1 MMNLLTIENLHVYF
15 QNQKHVVKA
24 VDGLDLAVNA
34 GETVALVGESGSG
47 KSMTAYAVLRLVPEP
62 GKIVQGRIQFDDHN
76 LLDVPIKEMQRIRGR
91 KVGLIMQD
99 PLSALNPVIRVGEQ
113 VAEVVR
119 HHFQYSRQKARHEA
133 LEMLHTVQLANI
145 EKTYEKYPHQLSGGE
160 RQRVLIAIALACRP
174 KLLIADEPTTA
185 LDVTIQSQIL
195 NLLKS
200 LKQKFNLSLLLIT
213 HDLGIVAEAADR
225 VAVMYAGKIVEQAA
239 TADLFQAPQHPYTQL
254 LLSAMPKVPFEP
266 TIKFFKFEINSG
278 AKRLQSDVGCNFIAR
293 CPVAQ
298 EQCNRTVPL
307 KIRHNGQLVRCI
319 H

>member
-1 MMNLLTIENLHVYF
+1 MNLLTIENLHIYF
-15 QNQKHVVKA
+15 EQQKYVLKA
-24 VDGLDLAVNA
+24 VDGLDLSVKT

-62 GKIVQGRIQFDDHN
+62 GKIVQGRIQFDDQN
-76 LLDVPIKEMQRIRGR
+76 LLDLSPKDMQRIRGR
-91 KVGLIMQD
+91 EIGLIMQD
-99 PLSALNPVIRVGEQ
+99 PFSALNPVIRVGEQ

-119 HHFQYSRQKARHEA
+119 HHFRYSRKKARADA
-133 LEMLHTVQLANI
+133 LEMLRTVQLANI

-160 RQRVLIAIALACRP
+160 CQRVLIAIALACRP

-200 LKQKFNLSLLLIT
+200 LKQQFNLSMLLIT

-225 VAVMYAGKIVEQAA
+225 VAVMYAGKIVEQA
-239 TADLFQAPQHPYTQL
+239 TTLDLFQAPQHPYTQL
-254 LLSAMPKVPFEP
+254 LLNAMPKVPFEP
-266 TIKFFKFEINSG
+266 NSKFYKFEIKPG
-278 AKRLQSDVGCNFIAR
+278 EKELQSDTGCNFITR

-298 EQCNRTVPL
+298 EQCSTTVPL
-307 KIRHNGQLVRCI
+307 KIRQNGQLVRCI